1 VFKNEKKN
9 MYAIIIKGTQNLRAI
24 LSNTA
29 SIGLGNNT
37 DLNILPLYDVYPV
50 LSAKPNINFYL
61 WVFVNTTVVP
71 SYKIFLFNN

>member
-1 VFKNEKKN
+1 MFKNEKKN

-37 DLNILPLYDVYPV
+37 DLNILPLNDVYPV

>member
-1 VFKNEKKN
+1 

-37 DLNILPLYDVYPV
+37 DLNILPLNDVYPV

-61 WVFVNTTVVP
+61 
-71 SYKIFLFNN
+71 